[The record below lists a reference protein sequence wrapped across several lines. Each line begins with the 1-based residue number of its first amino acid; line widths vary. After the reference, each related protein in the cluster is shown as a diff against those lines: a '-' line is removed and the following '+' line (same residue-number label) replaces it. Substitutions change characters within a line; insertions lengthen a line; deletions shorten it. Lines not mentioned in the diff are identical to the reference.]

1 MTKPT
6 EQPNQ
11 MIFEQIEG
19 CCEMIEKLL
28 NQLMPKTTQVDD
40 CIITHKAWQDN
51 NLKHLKGAFE

>member
-1 MTKPT
+1 
-6 EQPNQ
+6 
-11 MIFEQIEG
+11 
-19 CCEMIEKLL
+19 MIEKLL